1 MKSATA
7 TNKGAIVFVV
17 GGGTSH
23 EVMRIDASGNI
34 GIGTCRMEPE
44 PLTEWYKAAV
54 KQKKLTPHTKET
66 DGN

>member
-7 TNKGAIVFVV
+7 TNKVAHVFVV
-17 GGGTSH
+17 GVDTSH
-23 EVMRIDASGNI
+23 EVMRIDASGNW
-34 GIGTCRMEPE
+34 GIGRMEPE

-66 DGN
+66 DGD